1 MAYPHTRI
9 LLDSRRSELSEEEK
23 DKTIQYQLYQGV
35 LNDKGE
41 LETTTIDAFLSG
53 RVNKTTQTK
62 SLTEKQRMHLRE
74 RGYDV

>member
-9 LLDSRRSELSEEEK
+9 LLDNRRSELSEEEK
-23 DKTIQYQLYQGV
+23 DKTLKYHLYQGV

-41 LETTTIDAFLSG
+41 LETTTIDSFLSD
-53 RVNKTTQTK
+53 RVKKTTQTRP
-62 SLTEKQRMHLRE
+62 LTEKQKKYLRE